1 MGKKQTPLASYVSG
15 GSRHGKSY
23 VKFVRPLDSSEGLS
37 LTDKGFVYLVCA
49 ARFDTANFDAK
60 HTIATH
66 IKTRISLFGGI
77 PESYKEDGSI
87 VPPTIGGGSI
97 VPPTKVAKPKDC
109 ETRTSGR
116 CDETQGQPSSLAE
129 CWALAGNAGMYFT
142 DSRDLTGAVHSK
154 KFPKGC
160 FLQKISKELVFNKD
174 GQSDCSEDSV
184 CACKLRKKAEPE
196 PEPKKAEPEPEPE
209 PEAEAEVAYKQLS
222 GTCPAAERV
231 AQSDCEA
238 KAAELKLTFSKFKAG
253 RLLKWPA
260 GCFLTDK
267 KGMVRLWFNT
277 AQGSKVACGKDG
289 FCICAKKQQIK

>member
-196 PEPKKAEPEPEPE
+196 PEPEPEAKKAEPEPEPE
-209 PEAEAEVAYKQLS
+209 PEPKKAE
-222 GTCPAAERV
+222 
-231 AQSDCEA
+231 
-238 KAAELKLTFSKFKAG
+238 
-253 RLLKWPA
+253 
-260 GCFLTDK
+260 
-267 KGMVRLWFNT
+267 
-277 AQGSKVACGKDG
+277 
-289 FCICAKKQQIK
+289 

>member
-77 PESYKEDGSI
+77 PESYKENGSI

-116 CDETQGQPSSLAE
+116 CDETQGQPSKLAE
-129 CWALAGNAGMYFT
+129 FWALAGNAGMYFT
-142 DSRDLTGAVHSK
+142 DSKKFSGK

-160 FLQKISKELVFNKD
+160 FLSKKSKKLFFNKD
-174 GQSDCSEDSV
+174 GQSDCSMNIV
-184 CACKLRKKAEPE
+184 CVCRLSKKVEP
-196 PEPKKAEPEPEPE
+196 EPEPEPE
-209 PEAEAEVAYKQLS
+209 PEAEAAYKQLR
-222 GTCPAAERV
+222 GPCPAAERV
-231 AQSDCEA
+231 AQADCEA
-238 KAAELKLTFSKFKAG
+238 KAAE
-253 RLLKWPA
+253 
-260 GCFLTDK
+260 
-267 KGMVRLWFNT
+267 
-277 AQGSKVACGKDG
+277 
-289 FCICAKKQQIK
+289 